1 MATKR
6 TGRPCGRPEL
16 KLLDDPDRYRLA
28 IIDATMESYGLKFEP
43 AARLVLS
50 VAESVLVPPGKGK
63 LSRSR
68 ERLLKRGWK
77 LQTFKRVKQ
86 TPKIDS
92 QIDTL
97 RLKSK
102 RFATDEPAHGWL
114 HNMRNAW
121 INLLRYDRIGP
132 AAELLIFKCAEA
144 AGESA
149 YAKDRMLPFLRR
161 LTSL

>member
-1 MATKR
+1 MVTKR
-6 TGRPCGRPEL
+6 TGKPRGRP
-16 KLLDDPDRYRLA
+16 KLDFLNDHDRYRLA
-28 IIDATMESYGLKFEP
+28 LIEATMEVYGVNFE
-43 AARLVLS
+43 AAAALVLS
-50 VAESVLVPPGKGK
+50 VEGGQVPPGKKK

-77 LQTFKRVKQ
+77 LQTFKRVKH
-86 TPKIDS
+86 TPKMDS

-102 RFATDEPAHGWL
+102 RYGDDAAAHLWL

-121 INLLRYDRIGP
+121 VNLLRHDRVGP
-132 AAELLIFKCAEA
+132 AAELLAFKCCEA

-149 YAKDRMLPFLRR
+149 YAKELLRS
-161 LTSL
+161 LTTGQPI